1 MLDGLTR
8 YWWAFLVRGFLA
20 IVFGV
25 LAYVWPTISLAALI
39 IAFGIYALAD
49 GIFLVVKAAGNWA
62 ALDDRWLLLFEG
74 LLGIGM
80 GAIAFFAPGV
90 TAIGL
95 LFYIAAWSLSTG
107 FLEIAGA
114 IRLRKEIKGEVWWI
128 LSGIA
133 SIVFAVFLLI
143 FPGVGILSLLWLL
156 GVYAIVFGILLIAL
170 GIRIR
175 MHQPGEDLTPG

>member
-1 MLDGLTR
+1 MLAGLTR
-8 YWWAFLVRGFLA
+8 YWWAFLVRGLFAVVL
-20 IVFGV
+20 GV
-25 LAYVWPTISLAALI
+25 LVYTWPTISLATLTI
-39 IAFGIYALAD
+39 VFGIYALAD
-49 GIFLVVKAAGNWA
+49 GTFLVVKAAGNWA

-74 LLGIGM
+74 LLGIGI
-80 GAIAFFAPGV
+80 GAILFFAPGV
-90 TAIGL
+90 TAIAL
-95 LFYIAAWSLSTG
+95 LFYIATWSLATG

-114 IRLRKEIKGEVWWI
+114 IRLRKEINGEVWWI

-175 MHQPGEDLTPG
+175 MHQPGEELTP